1 MLGAILLLSLVL
13 PSLTDELNF
22 SQKHG
27 WEDCENLVEKL
38 ESRLRDVEIRLGET
52 EARLE
57 SKDREMEMRLEQKNQ
72 EMETRLNELEEKMK
86 EENEL
91 ENFRTELEASTSK
104 LKKDVTEESLR
115 KEIASNTSNYALS
128 LTKPSLRDLPIVL
141 ISAWQPKRLNSPQ
154 TVTFDS
160 FLANY
165 NNGDRPGGGD
175 GVLDLDS
182 GVFTCL
188 TSGYYHVS
196 FSAWTNV
203 GPSHGY
209 EYLYLYK
216 NSIELPESFWFF
228 GSAGGAQINDN
239 FGVTGSRVVVSD
251 CVFVCKQSNVKSQ
264 FPQILH
270 MDAGDTLELR
280 ITEGDIIGYITL
292 NIELIGLG
300 FD

>member
-22 SQKHG
+22 SQRHG
-27 WEDCENLVEKL
+27 WEDFENLVEKL
-38 ESRLRDVEIRLGET
+38 ESRLRDMEIRLGET

-165 NNGDRPGGGD
+165 INDGGD

-182 GVFTCL
+182 GVFTCFNP
-188 TSGYYHVS
+188 GYYQVS
-196 FSAWTNV
+196 FSAHALV
-203 GPSHGY
+203 GPNYDNPS
-209 EYLYLYK
+209 LALFK
-216 NSIELPESFWFF
+216 NGLQLPESNWYFYG
-228 GSAGGAQINDN
+228 GSVLMGVDGSHILVRN
-239 FGVTGSRVVVSD
+239 F
-251 CVFVCKQSNVKSQ
+251 
-264 FPQILH
+264 
-270 MDAGDTLELR
+270 LEM
-280 ITEGDIIGYITL
+280 
-292 NIELIGLG
+292 
-300 FD
+300 FA